1 METSVEDYAETVR
14 QLGGTAKD
22 QLVRFMEVFHDL
34 EATDP
39 KIEALLGRNN
49 DYLKKFKVGQAF
61 KQFEDTKSQIQQYH
75 K

>member
-22 QLVRFMEVFHDL
+22 QLDRFMEVFHDL

-39 KIEALLGRNN
+39 KIEALLGHGN
-49 DYLKKFKVGQAF
+49 DYLKKFKDVQAF